1 MAGVMWG
8 LSVCGGWTGLDRVGW
23 AGAARVIGPERATA
37 KTQGRLGRRQQNKQE
52 CLDRI
57 CNRAGRA
64 TVLLEATCGG
74 ERDAHG
80 EKRVAR
86 RRLMEGRDTGGRSL
100 PGAGKHKHTRSFGGE
115 VWREEDEE

>member
-1 MAGVMWG
+1 MRWQVLCGVCRFAVG
-8 LSVCGGWTGLDRVGW
+8 GLDRVGW

-37 KTQGRLGRRQQNKQE
+37 ETQGRLERRQQNKQE

-74 ERDAHG
+74 
-80 EKRVAR
+80 
-86 RRLMEGRDTGGRSL
+86 
-100 PGAGKHKHTRSFGGE
+100 
-115 VWREEDEE
+115 